1 MFDSNVFERKLLT
14 VAKWKKPLLG
24 TWNTSMN
31 IEGDVV
37 LSLHLM
43 EHTRMYSFMYTMMCI
58 LLWYLHCIKKEL
70 CILRR
75 TVIHLPLKSTYWE
88 FILVSRTYLE
98 IANGVLYLSV
108 IKLRGLL
115 HNIPWNSWIWRNKFL
130 FNTKVRIRWELLVAV
145 DLTTFFDQV
154 IKIRDS

>member
-14 VAKWKKPLLG
+14 VAKWKEPLLG

-37 LSLHLM
+37 LSLYLM
-43 EHTRMYSFMYTMMCI
+43 EHTMLCI

-75 TVIHLPLKSTYWE
+75 TVIHLPLKSTHWE

-115 HNIPWNSWIWRNKFL
+115 HNIPWNSWIWWNKCL
-130 FNTKVRIRWELLVAV
+130 LNTKVRIRWELLVAV

>member
-14 VAKWKKPLLG
+14 VAKWKEPLLG
-24 TWNTSMN
+24 KWNTSMN

-43 EHTRMYSFMYTMMCI
+43 EHTMMCI
-58 LLWYLHCIKKEL
+58 LLWYLHCIKKKL

-75 TVIHLPLKSTYWE
+75 TVIHLPLKSTHWE

-98 IANGVLYLSV
+98 IANGVIYLSV

-115 HNIPWNSWIWRNKFL
+115 HNIPWNSWIWRNKCL
-130 FNTKVRIRWELLVAV
+130 LNTKVLIRWELLVAV